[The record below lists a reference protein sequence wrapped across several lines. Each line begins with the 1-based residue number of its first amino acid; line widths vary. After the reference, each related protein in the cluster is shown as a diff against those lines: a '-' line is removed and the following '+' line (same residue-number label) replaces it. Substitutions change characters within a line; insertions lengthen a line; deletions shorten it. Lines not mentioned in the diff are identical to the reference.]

1 VSISRNSKAV
11 SNILL
16 IILLLCALVF
26 GGLLSYLWV
35 MGNFYLEHERAI
47 AIKEVVFP
55 VDHAD
60 FFNITVINPSH
71 SISAANIKEVY
82 FTVNGDERIYN
93 VTSTSPQLPL
103 SIEQG
108 TEETIICYRNWGS
121 FAGKRITVHVLAVNG
136 SGATYSVGT
145 QFVKIRAEATFNAT
159 VSCKS
164 FLVNVDNDSNSALNL
179 TIAEIRVFQQV
190 ISNLSVNDEPVQLPM
205 KLNRNESILFKCL
218 WDWEISLGNVT
229 VTVET
234 VEGYEAEDITHAIS
248 EVLLFV
254 TDAEFNETKTDEM
267 VIKLTNK
274 PESTNPVDVTKIVLE
289 DENGGTFEIN
299 GSSTNPTFYP
309 SYTLAPNSTVTFNHC
324 IWNWTTYRDKNIT
337 VTAYTKQGYTS
348 HPKTVKT
355 PPRIV
360 WKITSVNFNLTNTG
374 YFSVDITNVPCSIDE
389 INVTKIRFNEN
400 QTETAP
406 KFAVL
411 NRGDQARFNC
421 TWNWTGYRGEDVTI
435 TAGTE
440 NGVSVSQSLTLPS
453 VELKIDTC
461 DFGESATGTKYYFN
475 LTVSN
480 SHISSRNVNI
490 TQIVV
495 ETENATYTI
504 DGTLT
509 SPTIE
514 PGGYMLTVGANVT
527 IYCPWNWNL
536 HSGQTVKI
544 TAYTAEDIRVSLQT
558 TAQSAP

>member
-1 VSISRNSKAV
+1 LSISRNSKAV

-16 IILLLCALVF
+16 IILMLCALVF

-35 MGNFYLEHERAI
+35 MGNFYLEHERTI
-47 AIKEVVFP
+47 AIKEAIFP

-71 SISAANIKEVY
+71 SVSAAEITEVY
-82 FTVNGDERIYN
+82 FTVNGDDRIYN

-103 SIEQG
+103 SIEKG

-136 SGATYSVGT
+136 SGATYSVDT
-145 QFVKIRAEATFNAT
+145 QLVKIRAEATFNAT

-164 FLVNVDNDSNSALNL
+164 FLVNVENDRNSALNL
-179 TIAEIRVFQQV
+179 TIAKIRVFQQI

-205 KLNRNESILFKCL
+205 KLNRSKSILFKCL

-234 VEGYEAEDITHAIS
+234 AEGYEAEDVTEAVS
-248 EVLLFV
+248 EVFLFV
-254 TDAEFNETKTDEM
+254 TDVKFNETNTNEM
-267 VIKLTNK
+267 TIELTNK
-274 PESTNPVDVTKIVLE
+274 PESTNLVDVTKIALE
-289 DENGGTFEIN
+289 DENGAKFDIN
-299 GSSTNPTFYP
+299 GSSANPTFDPY
-309 SYTLAPNSTVTFNHC
+309 YTLAPNSTVTFNHC

-348 HPKTVKT
+348 HPKTIRT

-360 WKITSVNFNLTNTG
+360 WNITSVNFNLTNTG
-374 YFSVDITNVPCSIDE
+374 YFLVDVTNMPHSIDE
-389 INVTKIRFNEN
+389 INVTQIKFDEN

-406 KFAVL
+406 IFAVL
-411 NRGDQARFNC
+411 SRGEQVRFNC
-421 TWNWTGYRGEDVTI
+421 TWNWTSYRGKDVTI
-435 TAGTE
+435 TVGTE
-440 NGVSVSQSLTLPS
+440 DGSSVSQSLTLPS
-453 VELKIDTC
+453 VELNIDAC

-475 LTVSN
+475 LTISN
-480 SHISSRNVNI
+480 SQLSSTNVEI
-490 TQIVV
+490 TQIMV
-495 ETENATYTI
+495 ETENATYMI
-504 DGTLT
+504 DGTIT

-514 PGGYMLTVGANVT
+514 PDGYILTIGANVT

-536 HSGQTVKI
+536 NSGQTVTI
-544 TAYTAEDIRVSLQT
+544 TVYTAEDFRTMKT
-558 TAQSAP
+558 TTTP